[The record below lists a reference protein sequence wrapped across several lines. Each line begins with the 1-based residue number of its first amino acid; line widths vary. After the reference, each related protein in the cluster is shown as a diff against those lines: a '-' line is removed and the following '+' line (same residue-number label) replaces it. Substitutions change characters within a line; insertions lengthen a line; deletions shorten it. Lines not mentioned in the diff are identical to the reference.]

1 MKQRIS
7 LALMAICLF
16 YSSFGQDREKY
27 LELIKDAHILYENR
41 NFEKSGQKYSEA
53 FIAFGNQGER
63 KHRYKAACAWAMS
76 NKIDSSYIQLYQI
89 SKNGSY
95 SDYKY
100 ISTDSS
106 LNSLHQDKRWKEV
119 IAFVIRNQKRK

>member
-7 LALMAICLF
+7 LALMAICLIH
-16 YSSFGQDREKY
+16 STFGQDREKY
-27 LELIKDAHILYENR
+27 LELIKDAQILYENVD
-41 NFEKSGQKYSEA
+41 FKKSGQKHSEA

-63 KHRYKAACAWAMS
+63 KSIGIKQLAHAMS
-76 NKIDSSYIQLYQI
+76 SKIDSSYIQLYKI
-89 SKNGSY
+89 SNNGSY

-106 LNSLHQDKRWKEV
+106 LNSLNQDKRWKEV